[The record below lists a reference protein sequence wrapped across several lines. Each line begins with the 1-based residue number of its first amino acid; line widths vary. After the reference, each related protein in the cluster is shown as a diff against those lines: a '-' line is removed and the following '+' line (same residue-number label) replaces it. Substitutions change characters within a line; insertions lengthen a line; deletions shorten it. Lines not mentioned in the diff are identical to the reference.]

1 MALQPMIHL
10 KVLQIEEAHLFSL
23 AFFRLLPLGFR
34 VRPCAML
41 LVLVLLV
48 LLVLLLLVLLL
59 LLLLLLL
66 LDCAEQARACGCAV
80 EEGKQQVHGVKEEER
95 LGPWDVAAMN
105 LVVQLR
111 HILKPM
117 N

>member
-1 MALQPMIHL
+1 MAY
-10 KVLQIEEAHLFSL
+10 VLLLFWL
-23 AFFRLLPLGFR
+23 AFVQRLGLVVKQFDLL

-41 LVLVLLV
+41 LVL
-48 LLVLLLLVLLL
+48 LVLLL
-59 LLLLLLL
+59 LLVL
-66 LDCAEQARACGCAV
+66 V
-80 EEGKQQVHGVKEEER
+80 EEGKQEVHGVEEEER

-117 N
+117 E

>member
-10 KVLQIEEAHLFSL
+10 KVLQMEEAHLFSL

-34 VRPCAML
+34 VLPCAMLLVL

-48 LLVLLLLVLLL
+48 LVLVLVLLVL
-59 LLLLLLL
+59 
-66 LDCAEQARACGCAV
+66 V
-80 EEGKQQVHGVKEEER
+80 EEGKQEVHGVEEEER

-117 N
+117 E